1 MQHGCEG
8 ILVAWNSKTDA
19 LEGDRRRGSLKTT
32 EGTYAARGFRF
43 ALVISRFND
52 FITKQ
57 LLEGA
62 VDCLLRHGADEG
74 DLHLVK
80 VPGAF
85 ELPYTAK
92 RLAASR
98 NYDAV
103 IALGAV
109 IRGATPHFEYV
120 AGEAAKGIAA
130 ASLETGV
137 PIIFGVITA
146 NTVEQAIERAGT
158 KGGNKGFAAALSAI
172 EMASLFAQLK

>member
-1 MQHGCEG
+1 MGMEPELSSLG
-8 ILVAWNSKTDA
+8 RI
-19 LEGDRRRGSLKTT
+19 SLKTT
-32 EGTYAARGFRF
+32 EGTYGARGFRF
-43 ALVISRFND
+43 ALVVSRFNEY
-52 FITKQ
+52 ITKQ
-57 LLEGA
+57 LLDGA
-62 VDCLLRHGADEG
+62 LDCLLRHGAEEG

-85 ELPYTAK
+85 ELPYAAK
-92 RLAASR
+92 RLAASQ
-98 NYDAV
+98 NYNAI

-120 AGEAAKGIAA
+120 AGETAKGIAA

-146 NTVEQAIERAGT
+146 NTIEQAIERAGA
-158 KGGNKGFAAALSAI
+158 KGGNKGFEAALSAI

>member
-1 MQHGCEG
+1 M
-8 ILVAWNSKTDA
+8 
-19 LEGDRRRGSLKTT
+19 SLKTT

-43 ALVISRFND
+43 ALVVSRFNE
-52 FITKQ
+52 FITTQ
-57 LLEGA
+57 LLDGA
-62 VDCLLRHGADEG
+62 RDCLLRHGAEED
-74 DLHLVK
+74 DLHVVK

-85 ELPYTAK
+85 ELPYAAK
-92 RLAASR
+92 RLAASQS
-98 NYDAV
+98 YDAV

-120 AGEAAKGIAA
+120 AGGAAQGIAA

-146 NTVEQAIERAGT
+146 NTIEQAIERAGA
-158 KGGNKGFAAALSAI
+158 KGGNKGVEAARSAI